1 MQPLL
6 AAASMDGGETRV
18 KGGPFSG
25 NPTPSGPEF
34 IGAPRRQCVER
45 AATVIARPGRGLA
58 LEPSP
63 LLGLPECSFA
73 SLGHA
78 VESLLARN
86 RCGRPPRS
94 GHSRAH

>member
-45 AATVIARPGRGLA
+45 AATVIAPSRTRARARAFTFARPSGM
-58 LEPSP
+58 
-63 LLGLPECSFA
+63 
-73 SLGHA
+73 
-78 VESLLARN
+78 LARI
-86 RCGRPPRS
+86 PRTLRRVLA
-94 GHSRAH
+94 RAEPLRTTSA